1 MSGVIL
7 SLQCP
12 KICCFSFLPLRRSHT
27 TFCGSVPRQLI
38 KATSDIQNSKDVLYK
53 KKKKKWSLYIW
64 TVFWLVFWDHHY
76 KPVETL
82 RTYCKKSAEMHVG
95 F

>member
-12 KICCFSFLPLRRSHT
+12 KICYFSFLPLRRSHT

-53 KKKKKWSLYIW
+53 KKKKSGHYISGLCSGLFSGI
-64 TVFWLVFWDHHY
+64 TI
-76 KPVETL
+76 TNQ
-82 RTYCKKSAEMHVG
+82 
-95 F
+95 

>member
-38 KATSDIQNSKDVLYK
+38 KATSDIRNSKDVLYK
-53 KKKKKWSLYIW
+53 KKKKVVIIYLDCILACFLGSSSQ
-64 TVFWLVFWDHHY
+64 TSRD
-76 KPVETL
+76 VENIL
-82 RTYCKKSAEMHVG
+82 
-95 F
+95 

>member
-53 KKKKKWSLYIW
+53 KKKKKVVIIYLDCILACFLGSPSQ
-64 TVFWLVFWDHHY
+64 TSRD
-76 KPVETL
+76 VENIL
-82 RTYCKKSAEMHVG
+82 
-95 F
+95 